1 MYDREGK
8 ITKKFQE
15 GLKSSFAMASKK
27 DQDLYT
33 ALDLIIHHNIPIT
46 KFRDHEF
53 SRHFN
58 WKIGSPHYQT
68 IVDTMVELFFVVN
81 DSIAGEITNQKGVI
95 HHDGWSKDGVH
106 YVGLLATYPVKTD
119 KITPAGEAIMEP
131 VTSALAF
138 SPLPKADY
146 KGKCL
151 FYYGNHYI

>member
-1 MYDREGK
+1 
-8 ITKKFQE
+8 
-15 GLKSSFAMASKK
+15 MASKK
-27 DQDLYT
+27 DQDLYV

-58 WKIGSPHYQT
+58 WKIGPPHYQT

-81 DSIAGEITNQKGVI
+81 DSIAGEISNQKGVI

-119 KITPAGEAIMEP
+119 KITPAGETIMKP
-131 VTSALAF
+131 VTSALALF
-138 SPLPKADY
+138 SSTKAR
-146 KGKCL
+146 L
-151 FYYGNHYI
+151 

>member
-1 MYDREGK
+1 MYHREGK

-15 GLKSSFAMASKK
+15 ELKSSFAMASKK
-27 DQDLYT
+27 DQDLYV

-53 SRHFN
+53 SRHLN
-58 WKIGSPHYQT
+58 WKVGPPDYQT

-81 DSIAGEITNQKGVI
+81 DSIVVEITGQKGVI
-95 HHDGWSKDGVH
+95 HHDGWSQDGTH
-106 YVGLLATYPVKTD
+106 YVGLLATYPVKSD

-138 SPLPKADY
+138 SPLPKADC
-146 KGKCL
+146 KGKCIL
-151 FYYGNHYI
+151 YYGNHYI